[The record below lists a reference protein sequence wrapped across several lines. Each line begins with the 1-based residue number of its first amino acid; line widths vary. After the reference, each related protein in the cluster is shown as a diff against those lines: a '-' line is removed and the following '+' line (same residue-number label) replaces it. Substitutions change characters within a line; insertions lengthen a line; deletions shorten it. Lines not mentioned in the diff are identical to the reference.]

1 MIDVLYIFGT
11 VLRKQTS
18 AACFTK
24 DGVSTGSCAASTPI
38 LKMRDHPSWAFLLF
52 FAFRWFRCSQQEPN
66 PYNVAPNT
74 VYYVLTA
81 ENAG

>member
-1 MIDVLYIFGT
+1 MLA
-11 VLRKQTS
+11 RPRAKQEPS
-18 AACFTK
+18 
-24 DGVSTGSCAASTPI
+24 VSFSSKALGSICS
-38 LKMRDHPSWAFLLF
+38 LVRYFLALTFFSLF
-52 FAFRWFRCSQQEPN
+52 FYPPHSPAFHPIGAPLCHQEPN